1 MKKNLVL
8 TALSALMALF
18 FYSNVIAQGEIN
30 NKYSNIL
37 VLSKA
42 VEALGK
48 LGDAQAR
55 DVLGRGLKSEEY
67 FIRAYS
73 AEALSRLNDNTAIPL
88 LKELAGDKN
97 YLVRITVMKALV
109 KLSKLS
115 PAQRAAGEAEF
126 NPEELLL
133 GFLNDKDPS
142 VRAAAVMQLGDFQ
155 DKYLPLLYAVLLKD
169 ESYLVREKI
178 IGVLGGNKFYP
189 AAGYIIQALEEANYQ
204 VRLAACYA
212 VFHLRGKAAI
222 TLLRKR
228 LNDESV
234 FVAAAARELLG
245 LLQDNSLLKLFRE
258 DTESRKPEIRG
269 SSYVALANLKDLDI
283 LPVVL
288 KAVVSTESPLSVKI
302 SAARSLATLKP
313 YIIEQASK
321 SLAGSK
327 AKNLLTENIGVD
339 YKINGRRLV
348 SILLEAL
355 QDEENPLHAESALIL
370 GKLNEEAS
378 LPVLRQALFQK
389 DPETVARVAYVLGEL
404 RDKRAVSYLIE
415 VCSKYGL

>member
-1 MKKNLVL
+1 MKKNLAL
-8 TALSALMALF
+8 TALLVLMALF
-18 FYSNVIAQGEIN
+18 FYSHVIARGEIN

-48 LGDAQAR
+48 LGDAQSK

-73 AEALSRLNDNTAIPL
+73 AEALSLLNDNTAIPL

-115 PAQRAAGEAEF
+115 PAQRAAAEAEF

-133 GFLNDKDPS
+133 GFLNDKDAS
-142 VRAAAVMQLGDFQ
+142 VRAAAAMQLGDFQ
-155 DKYLPLLYAVLLKD
+155 DKYLPLLYGILLKD

-178 IGVLGGNKFYP
+178 IGVLGSNKFYP
-189 AAGYIIQALEEANYQ
+189 AAGYIIQALEDANYQ

-212 VFHLRGKAAI
+212 LFRLRGKEAI
-222 TLLRKR
+222 TLIRKR

-258 DTESRKPEIRG
+258 DTESKKPEIKG

-283 LPVVL
+283 LPVLL
-288 KAVVSTESPLSVKI
+288 KAVVSTESPLLVKI

-339 YKINGRRLV
+339 YKIKGRRLI

-355 QDEENPLHAESALIL
+355 QDEENPLHADSALIL

-378 LPVLRQALFQK
+378 LPVLRQALFQE

-415 VCSKYGL
+415 VCRKYGL